1 MSLLSLFSRTNRQR
15 QGHDSS
21 SAASFEKLLSAL
33 SSKINKES
41 ARNDRLRQKQRRY
54 KVLWTLYTTFAY
66 LLAATILVLVTGL
79 HNCSAVEYTGLA
91 ASPLL
96 IYAIRTAIDAYF
108 NYRLSSSQSYLNH
121 LNKQRD
127 DAIAKLKEA
136 TKYNS
141 TQQLLDKYG
150 GSTPTKSPNAAKTR
164 QQDTPTK
171 KQAPAPV
178 KRTGIAPPPTAN
190 IPGRQLPPSFN
201 PMTPPQPG
209 RDFQPLPPQQQQQ
222 QQQQSPLQPQQN
234 SDPQAEFAPNA
245 FTSPRPQQEQYTS
258 SGPRWYDRILDVV
271 LGDDETRPE
280 NRIVLLCR
288 KCRLVN
294 GQAPPGTR
302 SLEDLGPWRCS
313 GCGELNGQES
323 EAKAMIREIAGGVDT
338 KQVDAERNKES
349 DGEEKDDTE
358 EIDISTPAA
367 STRSKARQRKNN

>member
-1 MSLLSLFSRTNRQR
+1 MVSFWPFK
-15 QGHDSS
+15 GHDST

-41 ARNDRLRQKQRRY
+41 AHNDRLRQRQRRY

-66 LLAATILVLVTGL
+66 ILAAAILILVTGL
-79 HNCSAVEYTGLA
+79 PNCSAIEYTGLA

-96 IYAIRTAIDAYF
+96 IYGVRTGLDAYF
-108 NYRLSSSQSYLNH
+108 NYRLSSSQNYLNG

-127 DAIAKLKEA
+127 DAITKLKEA

-150 GSTPTKSPNAAKTR
+150 GSTPTKSPQQKKP
-164 QQDTPTK
+164 QDTPTK
-171 KQAPAPV
+171 KPQPSTV
-178 KRTGIAPPPTAN
+178 RRTGLPPPPTAN

-201 PMTPPQPG
+201 PMTPPQQG
-209 RDFQPLPPQQQQQ
+209 AQFQPLPPQQQQ
-222 QQQQSPLQPQQN
+222 PTQPQP
-234 SDPQAEFAPNA
+234 DPQAEFAPNA
-245 FTSPRPQQEQYTS
+245 FTAPAPRHTESYAS

-271 LGDDETRPE
+271 LGDDETLPK

-302 SLEDLGPWRCS
+302 SLEDLGAWRCKE
-313 GCGELNGQES
+313 CHALNGQES
-323 EAKAMIREIAGGVDT
+323 EAKAMIREIAGESKVDDG
-338 KQVDAERNKES
+338 KPKEMQEASGAAKLADKDDVEADS
-349 DGEEKDDTE
+349 DGEQDAVDEDSLRE
-358 EIDISTPAA
+358 TPAA
-367 STRSKARQRKNN
+367 STRSKVRQRKK